1 MAKNLNNSNDTVAVG
16 MAPRCVR
23 LTVTMGLILPSG
35 FRPHV
40 TYVYAEK
47 GHEHAKADR
56 KELANITPKN
66 CMKVGAAIGRRRLAS
81 ENEVVGYPISIIAEF
96 ADGSVC

>member
-1 MAKNLNNSNDTVAVG
+1 MAKNLNNSEVHYNG
-16 MAPRCVR
+16 PRCVR
-23 LTVTMGLILPSG
+23 LTVTMGLIMPND

-47 GHEHAKADR
+47 GHEHAKEDR
-56 KELANITPKN
+56 KELLTITPKN
-66 CMKVGAAIGRRRLAS
+66 CMKVGAAIGRRRLAR
-81 ENEVVGYPISIIAEF
+81 ENEVVGYPIEIKAEF